1 MSWMTWTAIV
11 LAWPLAG
18 LGIAYVFGRFT
29 HGAEIWGHPDDLA
42 PPVVSYLRREKRAR
56 AAPRAAHKVRREVV
70 GGRRS
75 HSH

>member
-1 MSWMTWTAIV
+1 MSWITWVAIA

-29 HGAEIWGHPDDLA
+29 HGAEIWGHPDELA
-42 PPVVSYLRREKRAR
+42 PPVVSYLRREKRAK
-56 AAPRAAHKVRREVV
+56 ASPRATHKVVRREAA

-75 HSH
+75 H

>member
-29 HGAEIWGHPDDLA
+29 HGAEIWGHADDLS
-42 PPVVSYLRREKRAR
+42 PPVVSYMRREKRAK
-56 AAPRAAHKVRREVV
+56 ASPRTAHKVRREAV

-75 HSH
+75 HPH